1 MGNPDNANFGHLEAI
16 EVREVQWVEVP
27 LARYEEL
34 IRAET
39 ELDILKGVYN
49 DGEGRYRLDEVFE
62 AIKKARAKLHLMQV
76 TELHVE
82 MKVEGEE
89 NGAEQNHSDGTPDA
103 RPGAS
108 SDR

>member
-16 EVREVQWVEVP
+16 EVREAQWVEVP

-39 ELDILKGVYN
+39 ELDIIKGVYN
-49 DGEGRYRLDEVFE
+49 DGEGRYRLDDVFE

-89 NGAEQNHSDGTPDA
+89 NGAEQNHSDGTPDT